1 MEIPCVP
8 GDSVIMDYAK
18 GAAVCVLVYKTHG
31 YSRGCSER
39 DALYINTVSGLEAR
53 QWSGA

>member
-1 MEIPCVP
+1 
-8 GDSVIMDYAK
+8 MDYAK